1 MRPNCSGNCYNSQD
15 PSRSGLVLS
24 LYNQQGEPENGQLFL
39 EDIFNLNLSNS
50 ELVVLSACDTGLGS
64 LVKGEGIVGISRGFM
79 YAGTPRL
86 VVSLWSVDDLATSVL
101 MSKFYQGVLQEGLT
115 PAKALR
121 QAQMEML
128 KDPKYQAPYYW
139 APFILIGDWN

>member
-1 MRPNCSGNCYNSQD
+1 LTHGVFNSQD

-50 ELVVLSACDTGLGS
+50 ELVVLSACQTGIGQQI
-64 LVKGEGIVGISRGFM
+64 KGEGIVGISRGFM

-86 VVSLWSVDDLATSVL
+86 VVSLWSVDDLATSIL

-128 KDPKYQAPYYW
+128 KDPNYQSPYYW